1 MRLYP
6 VLPAVVLLCA
16 PMLRSDDWK
25 PITPEDLKFTEPG
38 APAVI
43 LYESSERDDNKHSLH
58 RYVRIKILS
67 EEGKKYATVEI
78 PYDRQVEKISEIHAR
93 TIRPDGSIAPFD
105 SKVYEKTVI
114 KGHGI
119 KILEKAFTLPDV
131 QVGSIVEYKY
141 GNYWADDKFFD
152 ARWIVQ
158 DELRKLHA
166 HYWYKPFEG
175 DLITEHGSI
184 GNGVFWSSLLPNGE
198 KPVRNEMTHV
208 VELDLNNVPAF
219 EEEEFMPPAAQ
230 MKYRVMFYYG
240 GGRDLKN
247 VDQFWK
253 EEAKYWNKEVNKFL
267 HSGSAVSA
275 LVNEAGIAPSDTR
288 KQRLRRSTIASK
300 RSRTCRT
307 LASGPP
313 PRTSVHTTNLPR
325 MRRM

>member
-1 MRLYP
+1 LFSVP
-6 VLPAVVLLCA
+6 T
-16 PMLRSDDWK
+16 LRADEWR

-43 LYESSERDDNKHSLH
+43 LYENYERDDNKHSLH
-58 RYVRIKILS
+58 RYVRVKILS

-78 PYDRQVEKISEIHAR
+78 PYNREIEKVTEVRAR
-93 TIRPDGSIAPFD
+93 TVRPDGSIAPFD
-105 SKVYEKTVI
+105 GKVYEKTVI

-131 QVGSIVEYKY
+131 QVGSIVEFKY
-141 GNYWADDKFFD
+141 GTYWADDKFFD

-158 DELRKLHA
+158 DELKKLHA
-166 HYWYKPFEG
+166 HYSYKPFEG

-184 GNGVFWSSLLPNGE
+184 GNGVFWSSMLPNNE
-198 KPVRNEMTHV
+198 KPVRNEMTHI
-208 VELDLNNVPAF
+208 VELDLANVPAF
-219 EEEEFMPPAAQ
+219 EEEEFMPPPAQ
-230 MKYRVMFYYG
+230 MKFRVMFYYG

-275 LVNEAGIAPSDTR
+275 LVSEAGIAPNDTPEAKAKKIYDR
-288 KQRLRRSTIASK
+288 IQKIENLSYARERTAAEDK
-300 RSRTCRT
+300 R
-307 LASGPP
+307 AHYKPP
-313 PRTSVHTTNLPR
+313 KNVEDVAKFGAGT
-325 MRRM
+325 